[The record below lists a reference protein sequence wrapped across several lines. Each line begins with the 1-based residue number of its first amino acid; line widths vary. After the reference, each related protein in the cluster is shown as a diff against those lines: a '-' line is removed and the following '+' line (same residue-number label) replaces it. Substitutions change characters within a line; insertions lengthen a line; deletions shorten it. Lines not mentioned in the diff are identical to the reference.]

1 MACNKHS
8 MSQVYKIL
16 SDYQGSEH
24 WFEKG
29 EKKKK
34 FNLRFICCVDTKYG
48 NINSLTDEWFLGEDG
63 FFFKG
68 SKIFTVFRSNG
79 LDIYFF
85 HVTL

>member
-1 MACNKHS
+1 

-63 FFFKG
+63 FFLKTLM
-68 SKIFTVFRSNG
+68 KIFIKQTAKVSTVFQMNMTSLRA
-79 LDIYFF
+79 
-85 HVTL
+85 

>member
-1 MACNKHS
+1 MACYKHS

-34 FNLRFICCVDTKYG
+34 FNLSFICCVDTKYG
-48 NINSLTDEWFLGEDG
+48 NI
-63 FFFKG
+63 
-68 SKIFTVFRSNG
+68 
-79 LDIYFF
+79 IY
-85 HVTL
+85 